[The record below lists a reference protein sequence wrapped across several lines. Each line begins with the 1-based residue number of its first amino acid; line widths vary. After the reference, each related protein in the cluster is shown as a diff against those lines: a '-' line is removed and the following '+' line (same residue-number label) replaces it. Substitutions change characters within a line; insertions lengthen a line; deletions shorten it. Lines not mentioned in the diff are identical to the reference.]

1 MTTTVQVPGPIGR
14 IGLLSVLSASLTAAF
29 AAFTHSYVFGPPAFL
44 AGAIVIALIAAL
56 GFGYQ
61 RSGRRL
67 LLLPYALINLWIIV
81 AFGIIGGFWDHV
93 VKGAL
98 CALHGG
104 AVPPSLE
111 PWFTSP
117 NLGSAVFETAWI
129 MAFLASLAAAVFGY
143 RLIRSKP
150 ARRGAMP

>member
-1 MTTTVQVPGPIGR
+1 MTTTVRVPASAGR
-14 IGLLSVLSASLTAAF
+14 FSLPSVLSASAAAAF
-29 AAFTHSYVFGPPAFL
+29 AAFTHSYVFGPLAFL
-44 AGAIVIALIAAL
+44 AGGIVIALLFTL

-61 RSGRRL
+61 RNGKRV

-81 AFGIIGGFWDHV
+81 GFGIVGGFWDHA
-93 VKGAL
+93 VKGIL

-117 NLGSAVFETAWI
+117 DLGSAVFETAWI
-129 MAFLASLAAAVFGY
+129 LTFLASLAAAVFGY
-143 RLIRSKP
+143 RFIRGK
-150 ARRGAMP
+150 AAGRGTLP